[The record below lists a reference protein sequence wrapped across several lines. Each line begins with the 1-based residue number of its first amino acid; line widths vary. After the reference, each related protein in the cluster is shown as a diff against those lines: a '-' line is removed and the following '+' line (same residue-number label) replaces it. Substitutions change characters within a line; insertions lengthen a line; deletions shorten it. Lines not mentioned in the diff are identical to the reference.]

1 MLALSKA
8 VDDTKV
14 DYTSLLSM
22 EERGRR
28 FSEVLEDQS
37 LVQTIRVEKMFRQ
50 MQKQVYCNMDI
61 TSVGSHLLLLSRR
74 FGDHTNLELRFDIQ
88 AYPRL
93 RN

>member
-14 DYTSLLSM
+14 EYTSLLSM
-22 EERGRR
+22 EERRRR

-61 TSVGSHLLLLSRR
+61 TSVGFHLLLLSTV
-74 FGDHTNLELRFDIQ
+74 G
-88 AYPRL
+88 
-93 RN
+93 